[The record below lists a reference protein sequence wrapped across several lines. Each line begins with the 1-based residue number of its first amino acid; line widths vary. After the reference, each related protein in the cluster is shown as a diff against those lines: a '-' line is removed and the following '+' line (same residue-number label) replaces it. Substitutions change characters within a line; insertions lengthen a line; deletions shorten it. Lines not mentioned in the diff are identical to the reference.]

1 MPHTKPTMPTTGKIP
16 EHLPASDVVVLA
28 HVALHDK
35 GISGKEVDELLD
47 LQGSRNWTDVGS
59 SSVYNCLNRLE
70 QYKYVKSEQDKKE
83 GHGVRLY
90 FATHEGT
97 RILEKELIYRLSSHK
112 RIPNELDIAIANLPL
127 IRKDRALK
135 SLENYMQELDRNLQ
149 FLESNIHPLRQY
161 GLLKQNPMEKVGN
174 TTIGKIDPRDV
185 ELILALF
192 ERPYRELRAR
202 KQWLREFVKKIED
215 GQVWCADQEPNLKSL
230 EPVQDESQAG
240 LEKKRKETGKKGIL
254 I

>member
-1 MPHTKPTMPTTGKIP
+1 MPVTGKIP
-16 EHLPASDVVVLA
+16 EHLPASDIAVLA
-28 HVALHDK
+28 HVALHND
-35 GISGKEVDELLD
+35 GVSGKEVDEILD
-47 LQGSRNWTDVGS
+47 LQGTRNWTDVGA

-70 QYKYVKSEQDKKE
+70 QYRYVRSEQNKKG

-90 FATHEGT
+90 FATPQGT
-97 RILEKELIYRLSSHK
+97 GVLERELIYRLSNHR

-127 IRKDRALK
+127 LKREKILK
-135 SLENYMQELDRNLQ
+135 SLQIYSQELEKNLQ
-149 FLESNIHPLRQY
+149 FLESNIHPLRQF
-161 GLLKQNPMEKVGN
+161 GLLKQNPEEKVGN

-202 KQWLREFVKKIED
+202 KQWLREFMQKIRD
-215 GQVWCADQEPNLKSL
+215 GQVWCADQEPSLNNL
-230 EPVQDESQAG
+230 EPVQDESQED
-240 LEKKRKETGKKGIL
+240 LERKRKERGKKGIL